1 MGHLIRLIMYSFLV
15 KLIQI
20 WGDPRILAAFRIC
33 FKGSEAIDIQSR
45 RPGVT
50 VSRGARVKR
59 SEICVSKSGNCLLSW
74 ISIINSVWSY
84 LNCKYNVYTL
94 SFKGSF
100 YFIMLIGLH
109 VYYLLLGWSFKF
121 SLQNQWRENKT
132 LEMMTIHP
140 VFLPLLVLLL
150 QSFECFQAGECPVI
164 GVLHFFLQ
172 MGPRKRR

>member
-1 MGHLIRLIMYSFLV
+1 MSRTYKLLFANWRSEFFQPNKKVSSIQYHLFALLQLVLSERSYLHNQFWVQTEVALCWVGHLIRLVMYSFLV

-74 ISIINSVWSY
+74 ISIINSVWS
-84 LNCKYNVYTL
+84 
-94 SFKGSF
+94 
-100 YFIMLIGLH
+100 H
-109 VYYLLLGWSFKF
+109 
-121 SLQNQWRENKT
+121 
-132 LEMMTIHP
+132 
-140 VFLPLLVLLL
+140 
-150 QSFECFQAGECPVI
+150 
-164 GVLHFFLQ
+164 
-172 MGPRKRR
+172 